1 MTEEELKEFNNTLKK
16 VRISTVVIIVL
27 FLLLLLSINQCN
39 NDSVKNSLN
48 TTILNDNQ
56 KTFKDKDSLNH
67 TTNTVIESN
76 TKEFTNLKIK
86 DEQIKSLQE
95 LVKKYKKQLA
105 SKGSVTHF
113 KSETKINHSFP
124 RVDTVYVE
132 VVYEND
138 QTDITR
144 PTHAYFYP
152 IKLKD
157 EKDKVWVDGSAF
169 ANEQVLDLKLKTVNE
184 YSVVIGE
191 ESQGWFKPKK
201 PFVEVTNLN
210 PYSETTKLKTYQVET
225 KPAKKIAIGP
235 GVYYGIGSDFKPQVF
250 VGMGI
255 QYNFIRF

>member
-16 VRISTVVIIVL
+16 VRISTMIIIVL
-27 FLLLLLSINQCN
+27 FLLLLLTVNQCN
-39 NDSVKNSLN
+39 NNSVKNSLN

-113 KSETKINHSFP
+113 KSETKINYFFP